1 MATKGMCT
9 QPAKVLVV
17 DDERH
22 IARFLEFVLK
32 KAGYEVAVAHN
43 GEQALAAVDGFE
55 PDAVLLD
62 LVLPGISG
70 LEVVTRLRSDRKHA
84 RYVVMGL
91 SARSFGDA
99 PAEVMEAGANAHAT
113 KPIAPSTVLK
123 KLLGL
128 EVPPTQQVPHGSA
141 LPDEVGHGTGES

>member
-1 MATKGMCT
+1 MATQGMSI

-32 KAGYEVAVAHN
+32 KAGYQVAVAHN
-43 GEQALAAVDGFE
+43 GEQALAVVDGFE

-70 LEVVTRLRSDRKHA
+70 LEVLKRLRSDRKQA
-84 RYVVMGL
+84 RCVVIVL
-91 SARSFGDA
+91 SACSFGHA
-99 PAEVMEAGANAHAT
+99 PAEVMEAGA
-113 KPIAPSTVLK
+113 
-123 KLLGL
+123 
-128 EVPPTQQVPHGSA
+128 
-141 LPDEVGHGTGES
+141 